1 MVMSQE
7 FSPDRLRIDRDGA
20 MMRITLS
27 RAEKLNALDGQL
39 VEALIAALGE
49 ARSAGVR
56 LVVFSGEGKGFSG
69 GFDFTGIAD
78 QSDGDLALRF
88 LRLETLLQDVHHAPF
103 VTAAFVHG
111 ACFGAAADLVVS
123 CAHRIAAPGTRFRMP
138 GLKFGVA
145 LGTRRLS
152 EVVGRDAALAI
163 LSESKVFQAE
173 EALQSGFL
181 TGVIGQDLWEE
192 LVGNLHASIGAL
204 PEPSFRRL
212 LRLTRPDHR
221 DADMA
226 ELACSVAEP
235 GLKDRIQSY
244 LAGVSL

>member
-1 MVMSQE
+1 MSQE
-7 FSPDRLRIDRDGA
+7 FPPDRLCIDRDGD

-27 RAEKLNALDGQL
+27 RPEKLNALDGQL
-39 VEALIAALGE
+39 VEELIAALGA

-88 LRLETLLQDVHHAPF
+88 LRLETLLQDIHHAPF

-111 ACFGAAADLVVS
+111 SCFGAAADLVVS

-163 LSESKVFQAE
+163 LAETKVFQAE
-173 EALQSGFL
+173 EAAQSRFL
-181 TGVIGQDLWEE
+181 TAVIAQDQWEDRIGQLY
-192 LVGNLHASIGAL
+192 ASVGAL
-204 PEPSFRRL
+204 PERSFARL
-212 LRLTRPDHR
+212 FRLTRPDHR

-226 ELACSVAEP
+226 ALAFSVAEA
-235 GLKDRIQSY
+235 GLKDRVQSY
-244 LAGVSL
+244 LADMKS